1 MVVGQSPAHGGACVC
16 AVQLFEC
23 VVVLL
28 DDCSA
33 KERDAD
39 EARLGVAQG
48 LSNGAAGRAE
58 SYGQGSSGTCS
69 GSWRA
74 GFCVVYNFL

>member
-1 MVVGQSPAHGGACVC
+1 VVVGQSPAHGGACVC
-16 AVQLFEC
+16 AVQLLEC
-23 VVVLL
+23 SRAARRLL
-28 DDCSA
+28 GEGAGCL
-33 KERDAD
+33 

-48 LSNGAAGRAE
+48 LSNGAAERAE